1 MIELRHPDRHTPQ
14 FAYTERDRAWLEKNG
29 WVEVKRSVPVLLQ
42 SSEQPA
48 IVPVAE
54 SQALASDAS
63 DAGVAT
69 GLGDGGP
76 IKRKPRSD
84 KGKPRKAKPCL

>member
-1 MIELRHPDRHTPQ
+1 MIEMRHPQRESAQHC
-14 FAYTERDRAWLEKNG
+14 YTARDKKWLESQG

-54 SQALASDAS
+54 SQALASDVS